1 MWETD
6 RKDAGRMFNDHTDH
20 CAVCMCVMLCVCRQP
35 VAPVDIRAMAVKAEF
50 ADIEKLKTQMLSKDE
65 VVNKMKQLLKA
76 KVRCCCC
83 CYLP

>member
-1 MWETD
+1 M
-6 RKDAGRMFNDHTDH
+6 
-20 CAVCMCVMLCVCRQP
+20 
-35 VAPVDIRAMAVKAEF
+35 DIRAMAVKAEF